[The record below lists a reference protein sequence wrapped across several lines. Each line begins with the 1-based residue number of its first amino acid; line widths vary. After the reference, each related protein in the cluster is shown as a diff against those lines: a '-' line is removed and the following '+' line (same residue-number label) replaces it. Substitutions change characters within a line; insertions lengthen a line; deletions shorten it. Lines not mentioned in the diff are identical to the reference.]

1 MTSLA
6 LPKNYVAEVRMPSSF
21 YTTEQVRNP
30 LPNPEAFEIL
40 RGYWKLDPMKDPYD
54 EGGYA
59 ELTFVIEFPE
69 ANLRQAEDKALN
81 VANQIATIMS
91 AYGGSPITTPSLF
104 RIATVTQGGTID
116 RQHNY
121 VYRNSPYLHL
131 KFNNEVKTQLDYYLK
146 QASLMAH
153 QTQYRLR
160 SAIYWYGTSIGAPH
174 PTVSYVAAWTGLETI
189 EPLINKKFHP
199 INLKITCHI
208 CNNEAGVKR
217 NRKIA
222 AIKHLSE
229 LLTNHLSN
237 SMPKDTRNKIVNDLK
252 LGLSPEAAQRLRN
265 DTVHVRWTPL
275 LRQHEG

>member
-1 MTSLA
+1 M
-6 LPKNYVAEVRMPSSF
+6 AEVRIPSSF

-40 RGYWKLDPMKDPYD
+40 RGYWKL

-59 ELTFVIEFPE
+59 ELTLVIEFPE

-104 RIATVTQGGTID
+104 RVATVTQGGTID

-146 QASLMAH
+146 QGSLTAH
-153 QTQYRLR
+153 QMR
-160 SAIYWYGTSIGAPH
+160 WYPKTRQ
-174 PTVSYVAAWTGLETI
+174 VA
-189 EPLINKKFHP
+189 
-199 INLKITCHI
+199 
-208 CNNEAGVKR
+208 KR
-217 NRKIA
+217 E
-222 AIKHLSE
+222 S
-229 LLTNHLSN
+229 S
-237 SMPKDTRNKIVNDLK
+237 S
-252 LGLSPEAAQRLRN
+252 
-265 DTVHVRWTPL
+265 
-275 LRQHEG
+275 